1 MMRILGKLLYVC
13 VMCQLFSFLRKVV
26 GLARI
31 TYWTLNAQGYKTLV
45 CQSKVINC
53 N

>member
-31 TYWTLNAQGYKTLV
+31 TYWTLNAQGYKNSCL
-45 CQSKVINC
+45 SIESNKL
-53 N
+53 